1 MDQLVKRAD
10 QKLSF
15 LSADEEVRR
24 MAELREKGIADQ
36 IAREE
41 LAEERGRTL
50 GYKEGKVETA
60 KNLLRIGLPIE
71 QISAVTGLPI
81 NELVKLL
88 DQ

>member
-50 GYKEGKVETA
+50 GKVETA
-60 KNLLRIGLPIE
+60 KNLLKIGLPIE

>member
-1 MDQLVKRAD
+1 
-10 QKLSF
+10 
-15 LSADEEVRR
+15 

-41 LAEERGRTL
+41 LAEERGRKL
-50 GYKEGKVETA
+50 EKVETA
-60 KNLLRIGLPIE
+60 KNLLKIGLPID
-71 QISAVTGLPI
+71 QISAVTGLPV